1 MEDTGWR
8 RWLGFG
14 AFGVIVVGLV
24 VIVAG
29 WVVWTL
35 FFRSCGC

>member
-1 MEDTGWR
+1 MEGTGWR

-14 AFGVIVVGLV
+14 VFGIIVVGLAL
-24 VIVAG
+24 IAAG
-29 WVVWTL
+29 WVVGTL